1 MNSIGWKRRLWL
13 YSMTALIIV
22 VFAIPAFSSEKT
34 DPRKER
40 LIERVNSYWNDRIQG
55 KIGNNYNYYDPFF
68 RGTTTRIAYEAN
80 LVQIKFHSYQIGSI
94 EIKENI
100 AKVPMEVEF
109 EIPETVIFGKA
120 ITVPKKKDKW
130 VEDWIWIDGDWFKVY
145 KLPSNATY
153 IPFFPSFPP

>member
-1 MNSIGWKRRLWL
+1 MN
-13 YSMTALIIV
+13 T
-22 VFAIPAFSSEKT
+22 
-34 DPRKER
+34 
-40 LIERVNSYWNDRIQG
+40 YWNDRIQG
-55 KIGNNYNYYDPFF
+55 KIGDNYTYYDPFF

-80 LVQIKFHSYQIGSI
+80 LVQIKFHSYQIGKV

-130 VEDWIWIDGDWFKVY
+130 VEDWIWIDSDWFKVY